1 MPGKHL
7 VTIGLALGLLL
18 AAVPLAGAQADQG
31 RICVTAYNDANQNG
45 TREPMEPLLAD
56 VVVTLQNEQA
66 ISVGN
71 YVTTGQSEPYCFEGL
86 APGVYLLNFSGG
98 MVTPTGENDFAV
110 TLTAGGIPAQV
121 QFGAARTDTLPVAGS
136 GLPETSLVA
145 ADDNTVLRV
154 ALALAGAL
162 VVMVGLAAVGL
173 LIFWLRYRRTANA
186 E

>member
-7 VTIGLALGLLL
+7 VKLGLALCLLL
-18 AAVPLAGAQADQG
+18 AAVPLVGAQDAQG
-31 RICVTAYNDANQNG
+31 RICVAAYNDANQNG

-71 YVTTGQSEPYCFEGL
+71 YVTTGQAEPYCFEAL

-98 MVTPTGENDFAV
+98 MVSPTGENDFAI

-121 QFGAARTDTLPVAGS
+121 QFGAVRAEALPVAGS
-136 GLPETSLVA
+136 GMPETSLIA

-154 ALALAGAL
+154 AIALAGAL

-173 LIFWLRYRRTANA
+173 LIFWLRYRRAAKA